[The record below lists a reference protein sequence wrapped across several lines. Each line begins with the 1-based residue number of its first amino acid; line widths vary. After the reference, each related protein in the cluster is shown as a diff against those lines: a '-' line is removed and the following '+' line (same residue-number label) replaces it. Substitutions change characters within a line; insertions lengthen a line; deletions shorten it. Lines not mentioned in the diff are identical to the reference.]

1 MAFVFNG
8 HVLDTG
14 AGRLVGVGDH
24 GNRVYQILANYQ
36 FQPYGGGGFLR
47 LIEFFPDQARMSVR
61 SYAPYLNK
69 SHTGD
74 SRYEFAYTNLG
85 MFSNTGPTYLIDSNQ
100 AIASVTIISDDLDL
114 SPPDVDSLRARGLPQ
129 EIIVQFN

>member
-36 FQPYGGGGFLR
+36 FQPYGGGSFLR
-47 LIEFFPDQARMSVR
+47 LIEFFSTRTGCR
-61 SYAPYLNK
+61 SAPTRR
-69 SHTGD
+69 S
-74 SRYEFAYTNLG
+74 
-85 MFSNTGPTYLIDSNQ
+85 
-100 AIASVTIISDDLDL
+100 
-114 SPPDVDSLRARGLPQ
+114 
-129 EIIVQFN
+129 